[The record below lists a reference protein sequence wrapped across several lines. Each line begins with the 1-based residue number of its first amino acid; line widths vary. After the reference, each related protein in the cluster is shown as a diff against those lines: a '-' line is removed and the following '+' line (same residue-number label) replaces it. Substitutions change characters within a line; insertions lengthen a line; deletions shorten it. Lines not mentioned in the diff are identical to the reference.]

1 MKHIIKRIIPVLLL
15 LCMVVSL
22 LPGTAAAAGKI
33 TTTPTGY
40 TSAEDVQYVK
50 SGKYVLNWGA
60 RGEDCTFLTTY
71 AEDFYTGSYT
81 YDILSEKA
89 GGSGTS
95 NAYSSELYKALQSM
109 MKAEHSHQT
118 AYQETRYQYCYT
130 DCLLSDKSHISSFYS
145 GKELSGTWDGG
156 ATWNREHT
164 WPNSKGLG
172 GNDENDIMMLRPTWV
187 SENSSR
193 GNTAYGQS
201 SGYYD
206 PGVSVRGDCARIVL
220 YVYVRWGNT
229 SHMWGRS
236 GVMESLDV
244 LLQWMEEDPV
254 DTWEMGRNDAVQSI
268 TGTRNV
274 FVDYPE
280 YAWLM
285 FGREIPEDMTTPS
298 GIASDGS
305 SSNPGDT
312 TCKHSTTV
320 IRNAKNATCTTAGY
334 TGDTYC
340 SDCQK
345 KLSSGS
351 TIPAKGHTNANNDN
365 LCDVCGEIVNC
376 SHAATEVKD
385 AKEAT
390 CSEAGYTGDTYCTV
404 CGEKIASGE
413 SVPVV
418 AHTEQVVNAKN
429 ATCTTA
435 GYTGDTICSVCG
447 TQIAAGKTIPA
458 TFEHTYGDWTVMKEA
473 TGKEAGR
480 QQRVCASC
488 GKKEIQPIPAT
499 GEAGALQTWH
509 WIVIAGSAAL
519 AGCTVFLVVFIGK
532 RRKKEQNGNL

>member
-1 MKHIIKRIIPVLLL
+1 MKYVLKKSVCLLLL
-15 LCMVVSL
+15 LCMVLSMTFISA
-22 LPGTAAAAGKI
+22 GAATI
-33 TTTPTGY
+33 DPTQPTGY
-40 TSAEDVQYVK
+40 TCAEDVVYK
-50 SGKYVLNWGA
+50 TFGKYTANWGA
-60 RGEDCTFLTTY
+60 RGEDCEFLSPY
-71 AEDFYTGSYT
+71 AEDFYTGSYS
-81 YDILSEKA
+81 YDTLSAEY

-95 NAYSSELYKALQSM
+95 DAYKSDLYKALQSM
-109 MKAEHSHQT
+109 MKAKHTYINSYEDNK
-118 AYQETRYQYCYT
+118 AYFAYT
-130 DCLLSDKSHISSFYS
+130 DCVRNETSMLSSFYS
-145 GKELSGTWDGG
+145 GTMVGSKWVSGGG
-156 ATWNREHT
+156 TYNREHT
-164 WPNSKGLG
+164 WPNSKGLNG
-172 GNDENDIMMLRPTWV
+172 GDENDIMMIRPTV
-187 SENSSR
+187 TSENSSR

-201 SGYYD
+201 SGYFDPDCCSTYD
-206 PGVSVRGDCARIVL
+206 ISVRGDCARIVL

-229 SHMWGRS
+229 GRMWGSS

-340 SDCQK
+340 
-345 KLSSGS
+345 
-351 TIPAKGHTNANNDN
+351 
-365 LCDVCGEIVNC
+365 
-376 SHAATEVKD
+376 
-385 AKEAT
+385 
-390 CSEAGYTGDTYCTV
+390 TV

-473 TGKEAGR
+473 TGKEAGQ